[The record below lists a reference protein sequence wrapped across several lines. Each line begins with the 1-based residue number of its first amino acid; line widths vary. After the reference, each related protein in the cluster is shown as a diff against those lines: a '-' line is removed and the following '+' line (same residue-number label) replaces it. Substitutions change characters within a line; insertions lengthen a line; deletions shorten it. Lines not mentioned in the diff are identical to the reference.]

1 MQVEHNGAIG
11 IQNENSKKDKIF
23 FMKNVNAKKTCAG

>member
-11 IQNENSKKDKIF
+11 IKKIVQKDKIF